1 MAFDR
6 GLSSAWKKSTKSL
19 NGNCVEVALRDGRVL
34 IRDSKN
40 RDGGHI
46 AVSSVDWQKFTAS
59 IKLH

>member
-34 IRDSKN
+34 ILATLR
-40 RDGGHI
+40 I
-46 AVSSVDWQKFTAS
+46 ATAGTS
-59 IKLH
+59 QCLL